1 MMNDTELLLLM
12 QKRVDQAG
20 SIAAWAAA
28 HGLSS
33 SYAHDVLRNRALP
46 GKRIL
51 DALGVRRI
59 VKYESILGERTDA

>member
-1 MMNDTELLLLM
+1 MNETELLLWM

-20 SIAAWAAA
+20 SLAAWAAA

-51 DALGVRRI
+51 DALDV
-59 VKYESILGERTDA
+59 ERVVTYRPRT

>member
-1 MMNDTELLLLM
+1 MNDTELLLLM
-12 QKRVDQAG
+12 QRRVEQAG

-51 DALGVRRI
+51 DALDV
-59 VKYESILGERTDA
+59 ERVVTYRPRS